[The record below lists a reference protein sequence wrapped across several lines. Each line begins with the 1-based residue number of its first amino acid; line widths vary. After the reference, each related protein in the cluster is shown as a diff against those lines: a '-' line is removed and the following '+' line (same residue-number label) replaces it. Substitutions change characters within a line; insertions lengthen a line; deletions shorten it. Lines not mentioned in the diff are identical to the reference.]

1 MVNPF
6 YKNLRLRTFA
16 AVMLLNF
23 FVILLISIFF
33 QQRSLSFLSENL
45 LIHSTNKLRA
55 VDSAWTTAGSQST
68 RLRYM
73 LRLMTGFRR

>member
-33 QQRSLSFLSENL
+33 QQRPFPFLSENL
-45 LIHSTNKLRA
+45 LIHFTNKLRA

>member
-23 FVILLISIFF
+23 FVILLISIFSSSGPF
-33 QQRSLSFLSENL
+33 PFLSENL
-45 LIHSTNKLRA
+45 PLRSTNRPRA
-55 VDSAWTTAGSQST
+55 VGSAWTTAGSQST

-73 LRLMTGFRR
+73 LRLMPGFRR

>member
-1 MVNPF
+1 MVDPF

-23 FVILLISIFF
+23 SSSFSS
-33 QQRSLSFLSENL
+33 RSFSSSGPFPFLSENL